1 MATGARTNSPC
12 AKLLVSVLM
21 RSSYHQVASGAFA
34 DRTRGVPT
42 LFPLWHRLTPGIRHM
57 LVGTLFF
64 SAMSVFAKLASER
77 LPTMELVLARVV
89 VTLVMSWWVIRRLG
103 IHPWGN
109 NKKLLLVR
117 GFAGFMGLS
126 CYFYAIAHL
135 PLADAT
141 VIQFCNPM
149 LAALIAVFALKERLR
164 TVDLVATVCSMAG
177 VVLVAQPT
185 FLFARGT
192 PLDQVAVSVGV
203 VGAIFSAIAYVVIRR
218 LGSTEH
224 HMVVVFYFPL
234 VTGPAS
240 LPILA
245 AEGLVLPQGFEW
257 LLLLG
262 IGVAA
267 QLGQIQITKGFKL
280 ETAGR
285 ASSVTYL
292 QIVLAYAW
300 GVLLFGEFP
309 NAISIIGA
317 LLVVVGVF
325 GVTRRAQS

>member
-1 MATGARTNSPC
+1 
-12 AKLLVSVLM
+12 
-21 RSSYHQVASGAFA
+21 
-34 DRTRGVPT
+34 
-42 LFPLWHRLTPGIRHM
+42 M

-64 SAMSVFAKLASER
+64 SAMSVSAKLAGER
-77 LPTMELVLARVV
+77 LPTMELVLARVIV
-89 VTLVMSWWVIRRLG
+89 MLIMSWWAIRTLG
-103 IHPWGN
+103 IDPWGN
-109 NKKLLLVR
+109 NRKLLVLR
-117 GFAGFMGLS
+117 GFAGFMALS
-126 CYFYAIAHL
+126 CYFYAITHL

-149 LAALIAVFALKERLR
+149 IAALIAVVALKEPLR
-164 TVDLVATVCSMAG
+164 MIDVIATIFSMFG

-192 PLDQVAVSVGV
+192 PLDPVAVVIGV
-203 VGAIFSAIAYVVIRR
+203 IGAIFSAIAYVVIRR

-245 AEGLVLPQGFEW
+245 LEGLVLPHGVEW
-257 LLLLG
+257 LYLLG

-267 QLGQIQITKGFKL
+267 QLGQIEITKGFKL
-280 ETAGR
+280 ESAGR
-285 ASSVTYL
+285 ASAVTYL
-292 QIVLAYAW
+292 QIVLAYTW

-309 NAISIIGA
+309 NVISILGA
-317 LLVVVGVF
+317 SLVILGVF
-325 GVTRRAQS
+325 GVTQRAQS

>member
-1 MATGARTNSPC
+1 M
-12 AKLLVSVLM
+12 LM
-21 RSSYHQVASGAFA
+21 
-34 DRTRGVPT
+34 
-42 LFPLWHRLTPGIRHM
+42 
-57 LVGTLFF
+57 GTLFF
-64 SAMSVFAKLASER
+64 SVMSVCAKIAGQR

-89 VTLVMSWWVIRRLG
+89 VTLVMSWWVIRSLG
-103 IHPWGN
+103 IYPWGHD
-109 NKKLLLVR
+109 KRLLLTR

-126 CYFYAIAHL
+126 CYFYAITHL

-149 LAALIAVFALKERLR
+149 LAALIAMFALHEPLR
-164 TVDLVATVCSMAG
+164 WIEVVATVCSMMG

-185 FLFARGT
+185 FLFAQGVA
-192 PLDQVAVSVGV
+192 LDPIAVAIGFT
-203 VGAIFSAIAYVVIRR
+203 GAVFSAIAYVVIRR
-218 LGSTEH
+218 LGASEH

-245 AEGLVLPQGFEW
+245 LEGAVLPQGVEW

-262 IGVAA
+262 IGIAA
-267 QLGQIQITKGFKL
+267 QLGQIEITKGLRL
-280 ETAGR
+280 ETASR

-292 QIVLAYAW
+292 QIVLAYTW
-300 GVLLFGEFP
+300 GILLFGEYP
-309 NAISIIGA
+309 NALSLLGA

-325 GVTRRAQS
+325 AVTRPVTS

>member
-1 MATGARTNSPC
+1 MQF
-12 AKLLVSVLM
+12 
-21 RSSYHQVASGAFA
+21 SYHQVAPGAFA
-34 DRTRGVPT
+34 DRTRGVPA

-89 VTLVMSWWVIRRLG
+89 VTLIMSWWVIRRLD

-109 NKKLLLVR
+109 NKKLLLLR

-164 TVDLVATVCSMAG
+164 MIDLIATVCSMAG

-185 FLFARGT
+185 FLFARGVS
-192 PLDQVAVSVGV
+192 LDQVAVAIGV

-224 HMVVVFYFPL
+224 HMVVVLYFPL

-245 AEGLVLPQGFEW
+245 VEGLVLPRGFEW
-257 LLLLG
+257 FLLLG

-267 QLGQIQITKGFKL
+267 QLGQIEITKGFKL

-292 QIVLAYAW
+292 QIVLAYTW
-300 GVLLFGEFP
+300 GVLLFGEYP
-309 NAISIIGA
+309 NAISILGA
-317 LLVVVGVF
+317 LLVVAGVF
-325 GVTRRAQS
+325 GVTRRAKT

>member
-1 MATGARTNSPC
+1 
-12 AKLLVSVLM
+12 
-21 RSSYHQVASGAFA
+21 
-34 DRTRGVPT
+34 
-42 LFPLWHRLTPGIRHM
+42 M

-177 VVLVAQPT
+177 VFLVAQPT

>member
-1 MATGARTNSPC
+1 M
-12 AKLLVSVLM
+12 LM
-21 RSSYHQVASGAFA
+21 
-34 DRTRGVPT
+34 
-42 LFPLWHRLTPGIRHM
+42 
-57 LVGTLFF
+57 GTLFF
-64 SAMSVFAKLASER
+64 SAMSVCAKVAGQR
-77 LPTMELVLARVV
+77 LPTMELVLGRVV
-89 VTLVMSWWVIRRLG
+89 VTLVMSWWVIQSLG

-109 NKKLLLVR
+109 DKRLLLMR

-149 LAALIAVFALKERLR
+149 LAALIAVFALHERLR
-164 TVDLVATVCSMAG
+164 WIEVVATVCSMVG

-185 FLFARGT
+185 FLFAQGAA
-192 PLDQVAVSVGV
+192 LDPVAVAIGFT
-203 VGAIFSAIAYVVIRR
+203 GAVFSAVAYVVIRR
-218 LGSTEH
+218 LGASEH
-224 HMVVVFYFPL
+224 HMVVVLYFPL

-245 AEGLVLPQGFEW
+245 LEGVVVPQGVEW

-267 QLGQIQITKGFKL
+267 QLGQIEITKGLRL
-280 ETAGR
+280 ETASR
-285 ASSVTYL
+285 ASAVTYL
-292 QIVLAYAW
+292 QIVLAYTW
-300 GVLLFGEFP
+300 GILLFGEYP
-309 NAISIIGA
+309 NALSIVGA

-325 GVTRRAQS
+325 AVTRPVTP

>member
-1 MATGARTNSPC
+1 
-12 AKLLVSVLM
+12 
-21 RSSYHQVASGAFA
+21 
-34 DRTRGVPT
+34 
-42 LFPLWHRLTPGIRHM
+42 M

-64 SAMSVFAKLASER
+64 SVMSVLAKLAGER

-89 VTLVMSWWVIRRLG
+89 VTLVMSCWAIRSLG
-103 IHPWGN
+103 IYPWGQ

-126 CYFYAIAHL
+126 CYFYAINHL

-164 TVDLVATVCSMAG
+164 GLDLLATLFSMAG

-185 FLFARGT
+185 FLFARGV
-192 PLDQVAVSVGV
+192 PLDPVAVTIGV

-240 LPILA
+240 IPLLA
-245 AEGLVLPQGFEW
+245 YEGVVLPEGIEW

-267 QLGQIQITKGFKL
+267 QLGQIEITKGFKL

-285 ASSVTYL
+285 ASSVTYI
-292 QIVLAYAW
+292 QIVLAYTW
-300 GVLLFGEFP
+300 GILLFGEYP

-317 LLVVVGVF
+317 VLVVLGVF
-325 GVTRRAQS
+325 SVTRRGTP

>member
-1 MATGARTNSPC
+1 
-12 AKLLVSVLM
+12 
-21 RSSYHQVASGAFA
+21 
-34 DRTRGVPT
+34 
-42 LFPLWHRLTPGIRHM
+42 M

-64 SAMSVFAKLASER
+64 SVMSVLAKLAGER

-89 VTLVMSWWVIRRLG
+89 VTLVMSCWAIRSLG
-103 IHPWGN
+103 IYPWGQ

-126 CYFYAIAHL
+126 CYFYAINHL

-164 TVDLVATVCSMAG
+164 GLDLLATLFSMTG

-185 FLFARGT
+185 FLFARGA
-192 PLDQVAVSVGV
+192 PLDPVAVTIGV

-240 LPILA
+240 IPLLA
-245 AEGLVLPQGFEW
+245 YEGLVLPEGIEW

-267 QLGQIQITKGFKL
+267 QLGQIEITKGFKL

-285 ASSVTYL
+285 ASSVTYI
-292 QIVLAYAW
+292 QIVLAYTW
-300 GVLLFGEFP
+300 GILLFGEYP
-309 NAISIIGA
+309 NAISILGA
-317 LLVVVGVF
+317 VLVVLGVF
-325 GVTRRAQS
+325 SVTRRGTP

>member
-1 MATGARTNSPC
+1 
-12 AKLLVSVLM
+12 
-21 RSSYHQVASGAFA
+21 
-34 DRTRGVPT
+34 
-42 LFPLWHRLTPGIRHM
+42 
-57 LVGTLFF
+57 
-64 SAMSVFAKLASER
+64 
-77 LPTMELVLARVV
+77 VLARVV

>member
-1 MATGARTNSPC
+1 
-12 AKLLVSVLM
+12 
-21 RSSYHQVASGAFA
+21 
-34 DRTRGVPT
+34 
-42 LFPLWHRLTPGIRHM
+42 M

-89 VTLVMSWWVIRRLG
+89 VTLVMSWWVISKLD
-103 IHPWGN
+103 ISPWGN
-109 NKKLLLVR
+109 NKRLLLAR

-164 TVDLVATVCSMAG
+164 GWDVVATIFSMAG

-185 FLFARGT
+185 FLFARGV
-192 PLDQVAVSVGV
+192 PLDPVAVVIGV

-218 LGSTEH
+218 LGATEH

-240 LPILA
+240 MPLLA
-245 AEGLVLPQGFEW
+245 LEGLVLPEGIEW

-267 QLGQIQITKGFKL
+267 QLGQIEITKGFKL

-292 QIVLAYAW
+292 QIVLAYTW
-300 GVLLFGEFP
+300 GVLLFGEYP
-309 NAISIIGA
+309 NAISILGA

-325 GVTRRAQS
+325 SVTRRPQS

>member
-1 MATGARTNSPC
+1 M
-12 AKLLVSVLM
+12 LL
-21 RSSYHQVASGAFA
+21 
-34 DRTRGVPT
+34 
-42 LFPLWHRLTPGIRHM
+42 
-57 LVGTLFF
+57 GTLFF
-64 SAMSVFAKLASER
+64 SVMSVFAKLAGER
-77 LPTMELVLARVV
+77 LPTMELVLARVI
-89 VTLVMSWWVIRRLG
+89 VTLIMSWWVIKRIG
-103 IHPWGN
+103 IYPWGN
-109 NKKLLLVR
+109 NKKLLLLR

-149 LAALIAVFALKERLR
+149 LAALIAVFALKEQLR
-164 TVDLVATVCSMAG
+164 MVDVIAAVCSMAG

-185 FLFARGT
+185 FLFASGA
-192 PLDQVAVSVGV
+192 PLDQVAVGIGL

-224 HMVVVFYFPL
+224 YMVVVFYFPL
-234 VTGPAS
+234 VTGPAA

-245 AEGLVLPQGFEW
+245 VEGLVLPQGFEW
-257 LLLLG
+257 LLLIG

-267 QLGQIQITKGFKL
+267 QFGQIQITQGFKL

-292 QIVLAYAW
+292 QIVLAYTW
-300 GVLLFGEFP
+300 GVLLFGEYP
-309 NAISIIGA
+309 NAISIVGA
-317 LLVVVGVF
+317 LLVLIGVF
-325 GVTRRAQS
+325 SVTRRAQS

>member
-1 MATGARTNSPC
+1 M
-12 AKLLVSVLM
+12 
-21 RSSYHQVASGAFA
+21 
-34 DRTRGVPT
+34 
-42 LFPLWHRLTPGIRHM
+42 LT
-57 LVGTLFF
+57 GTLFF
-64 SAMSVFAKLASER
+64 SVMSVFAKLAGER

-89 VTLVMSWWVIRRLG
+89 VTLVMSWWVIKGLG
-103 IHPWGN
+103 IYPWGN
-109 NKKLLLVR
+109 NKRLLLMR

-126 CYFYAIAHL
+126 CYFYSITHL

-149 LAALIAVFALKERLR
+149 LAALIAVFALKEPLR
-164 TVDLVATVCSMAG
+164 MIDVIATVCSMAG
-177 VVLVAQPT
+177 IVLVAQPT
-185 FLFARGT
+185 FLFTSGVH
-192 PLDQVAVSVGV
+192 LDPVAVLIGI
-203 VGAIFSAIAYVVIRR
+203 VGAVFSAIAYVVIRR

-224 HMVVVFYFPL
+224 HMVVVLYFPL

-245 AEGLVLPQGFEW
+245 LEGLVLPKGVEW

-267 QLGQIQITKGFKL
+267 QLGQIEITKGFKL

-292 QIVLAYAW
+292 QIVLAYTW
-300 GVLLFGEFP
+300 GILLFGEVP
-309 NAISIIGA
+309 NAISVVGA
-317 LLVVVGVF
+317 LLVVLGIF
-325 GVTRRAQS
+325 SVTRRAQS

>member
-1 MATGARTNSPC
+1 
-12 AKLLVSVLM
+12 
-21 RSSYHQVASGAFA
+21 
-34 DRTRGVPT
+34 
-42 LFPLWHRLTPGIRHM
+42 M

-64 SAMSVFAKLASER
+64 SAMSVFAKLAGER

-89 VTLVMSWWVIRRLG
+89 VTLAMSCWAIRSLG
-103 IHPWGN
+103 IYPWGH
-109 NKKLLLVR
+109 NKKLLLIR

-126 CYFYAIAHL
+126 CYFYAINHL

-164 TVDLVATVCSMAG
+164 GLDLLATLLSMAG

-185 FLFARGT
+185 FLFARGA
-192 PLDQVAVSVGV
+192 PLDPVAVTIGV

-240 LPILA
+240 IPLLVY
-245 AEGLVLPQGFEW
+245 EGVVPPEGIEW

-267 QLGQIQITKGFKL
+267 QLGQIEITKGFKL

-285 ASSVTYL
+285 ASSVTYI
-292 QIVLAYAW
+292 QIVLAYTW
-300 GVLLFGEFP
+300 GILLFGEYP
-309 NAISIIGA
+309 NAISILGA
-317 LLVVVGVF
+317 VLVVLGVF
-325 GVTRRAQS
+325 GVTRRGTP

>member
-1 MATGARTNSPC
+1 ME
-12 AKLLVSVLM
+12 L
-21 RSSYHQVASGAFA
+21 SYHQLALRAFA
-34 DRTRGVPT
+34 DRTRRV
-42 LFPLWHRLTPGIRHM
+42 LARFPPWYRLSPGIRHM

-64 SAMSVFAKLASER
+64 SAMSVFAKVAGQR

-89 VTLVMSWWVIRRLG
+89 VTLIMSWWVIRGLG
-103 IHPWGN
+103 INPWGT
-109 NKKLLLVR
+109 NKRLLLLR

-126 CYFYAIAHL
+126 CYFYAITHM

-149 LAALIAVFALKERLR
+149 LAALIAAFALKESLR
-164 TVDLVATVCSMAG
+164 MVDVLATVFSMVG

-185 FLFARGT
+185 FLFASGAG
-192 PLDQVAVSVGV
+192 LDPVAVMIGV
-203 VGAIFSAIAYVVIRR
+203 IGAIFSAIAYVVIRR

-240 LPILA
+240 LPFLA
-245 AEGLVLPQGFEW
+245 IEGLILPQGFEW

-267 QLGQIQITKGFKL
+267 QLGQIEITKGFKL

-292 QIVLAYAW
+292 QIVLAYTW
-300 GVLLFGEFP
+300 GVLLFGEYP
-309 NAISIIGA
+309 NALSIVGA
-317 LLVVVGVF
+317 LLVIAGVF
-325 GVTRRAQS
+325 SVTRRAQS

>member
-1 MATGARTNSPC
+1 
-12 AKLLVSVLM
+12 
-21 RSSYHQVASGAFA
+21 
-34 DRTRGVPT
+34 
-42 LFPLWHRLTPGIRHM
+42 M

-64 SAMSVFAKLASER
+64 SAMSVFAKLAGER

-89 VTLVMSWWVIRRLG
+89 VTLIMSWWVIRGLG
-103 IHPWGN
+103 IYPWGN
-109 NKKLLLVR
+109 NKKLLLMR

-149 LAALIAVFALKERLR
+149 LAALIAVFALKEPLR
-164 TVDLVATVCSMAG
+164 MIDVIATVFSMIG

-185 FLFARGT
+185 FLFTRGT
-192 PLDQVAVSVGV
+192 ALDPVAVVIGV

-234 VTGPAS
+234 VTGPAA

-245 AEGLVLPQGFEW
+245 VEGLVLPQGFEW

-285 ASSVTYL
+285 ASAVTYL
-292 QIVLAYAW
+292 QIVLAYTW
-300 GVLLFGEFP
+300 GVLLFGEYP
-309 NAISIIGA
+309 NALSIVGA

-325 GVTRRAQS
+325 SVTRRAQS

>member
-1 MATGARTNSPC
+1 
-12 AKLLVSVLM
+12 
-21 RSSYHQVASGAFA
+21 
-34 DRTRGVPT
+34 
-42 LFPLWHRLTPGIRHM
+42 M

-64 SAMSVFAKLASER
+64 SVMSVLAKLAGER

-89 VTLVMSWWVIRRLG
+89 VTLVMSCWAIRSLG
-103 IHPWGN
+103 IYPWGQ

-126 CYFYAIAHL
+126 CYFYAINHL

-164 TVDLVATVCSMAG
+164 GLDLLATLFSMTG

-185 FLFARGT
+185 FLFARGA
-192 PLDQVAVSVGV
+192 PLDPVAVAIGV

-240 LPILA
+240 IPLLA
-245 AEGLVLPQGFEW
+245 YEGVVLPEGIEW

-267 QLGQIQITKGFKL
+267 QLGQIEITKGFKL

-285 ASSVTYL
+285 ASSVTYI
-292 QIVLAYAW
+292 QIVLAYTW
-300 GVLLFGEFP
+300 GILLFGEYP
-309 NAISIIGA
+309 NAISILGA
-317 LLVVVGVF
+317 VLVVLGVF
-325 GVTRRAQS
+325 SVTRRGTP

>member
-1 MATGARTNSPC
+1 M
-12 AKLLVSVLM
+12 LL
-21 RSSYHQVASGAFA
+21 
-34 DRTRGVPT
+34 
-42 LFPLWHRLTPGIRHM
+42 
-57 LVGTLFF
+57 GTVFF
-64 SAMSVFAKLASER
+64 SVMSVFAKLAGER
-77 LPTMELVLARVV
+77 LPTMELVLARVI
-89 VTLVMSWWVIRRLG
+89 VTLIMSWWVIKRIG
-103 IHPWGN
+103 IDPWGN
-109 NKKLLLVR
+109 NKKLLLIR

-149 LAALIAVFALKERLR
+149 LAALIAVFALKEQLR
-164 TVDLVATVCSMAG
+164 MVDMIAAVCSMAG

-185 FLFARGT
+185 FLFAGGA
-192 PLDQVAVSVGV
+192 PLDQVAVGVGI

-240 LPILA
+240 LPVLA
-245 AEGLVLPQGFEW
+245 FEGLVLPQGFEW

-267 QLGQIQITKGFKL
+267 QLGQIQITQGFKL

-292 QIVLAYAW
+292 QIVLAYTW
-300 GVLLFGEFP
+300 GVLFFGEYP
-309 NAISIIGA
+309 NAVSILGA
-317 LLVVVGVF
+317 LLVLVGVF
-325 GVTRRAQS
+325 SVTRRAHS

>member
-1 MATGARTNSPC
+1 MH
-12 AKLLVSVLM
+12 L
-21 RSSYHQVASGAFA
+21 SYHQLARRAFA
-34 DRTRGVPT
+34 GRTRGVPA
-42 LFPLWHRLTPGIRHM
+42 LFPVWNRLTPGIRHM

-64 SAMSVFAKLASER
+64 SAMSVFAKLAGER
-77 LPTMELVLARVV
+77 LPTMELVLARVI
-89 VTLVMSWWVIRRLG
+89 VTLVMSWWVIRGLG
-103 IHPWGN
+103 IYPWGQ
-109 NKKLLLVR
+109 NKKLLLMR

-126 CYFYAIAHL
+126 CYFYAINHL

-149 LAALIAVFALKERLR
+149 LAALIAVFALRERLR
-164 TVDLVATVCSMAG
+164 GLDVVATLFSIVG

-185 FLFARGT
+185 FLFASGA
-192 PLDQVAVSVGV
+192 PLDPVAVVIGI

-224 HMVVVFYFPL
+224 YMVVVFYFPL

-240 LPILA
+240 LPLLA
-245 AEGLVLPQGFEW
+245 VEGVVLPEGIEW

-267 QLGQIQITKGFKL
+267 QLGQIEITKGFKL

-292 QIVLAYAW
+292 QIVLAYTW
-300 GVLLFGEFP
+300 GVLLFGEYP
-309 NAISIIGA
+309 NSLSILGA

-325 GVTRRAQS
+325 SLTRRPQS

>member
-1 MATGARTNSPC
+1 M
-12 AKLLVSVLM
+12 SVL
-21 RSSYHQVASGAFA
+21 
-34 DRTRGVPT
+34 
-42 LFPLWHRLTPGIRHM
+42 
-57 LVGTLFF
+57 
-64 SAMSVFAKLASER
+64 AKLAGER
-77 LPTMELVLARVV
+77 LPTMELVLARVI
-89 VTLVMSWWVIRRLG
+89 VTLVMSCWAIRSLG
-103 IHPWGN
+103 IYPWGQ

-126 CYFYAIAHL
+126 CYFYAINHL

-164 TVDLVATVCSMAG
+164 GLDLLATLFSMTG

-185 FLFARGT
+185 FLFARGA
-192 PLDQVAVSVGV
+192 PLDPVAVTIGV

-240 LPILA
+240 IPLLA
-245 AEGLVLPQGFEW
+245 YEGVVLPEGIEW

-267 QLGQIQITKGFKL
+267 QLGQIEITKGFKL

-285 ASSVTYL
+285 ASSVTYI
-292 QIVLAYAW
+292 QIVLAYTW
-300 GVLLFGEFP
+300 GILLFGEYP
-309 NAISIIGA
+309 NAISILGA
-317 LLVVVGVF
+317 VLVVLGVF
-325 GVTRRAQS
+325 SVTRRGTP

>member
-1 MATGARTNSPC
+1 
-12 AKLLVSVLM
+12 M
-21 RSSYHQVASGAFA
+21 RFSYHPLAHYALP
-34 DRTRGVPT
+34 DRTRGVPV
-42 LFPLWHRLTPGIRHM
+42 LFPVWHRITPGIRHM
-57 LVGTLFF
+57 LLGTLFF
-64 SAMSVFAKLASER
+64 SAMTVFAKFAGER
-77 LPTMELVLARVV
+77 LPTMELVLARVI
-89 VTLVMSWWVIRRLG
+89 VTLVMSWWAIRGLG
-103 IHPWGN
+103 IYPWGH
-109 NKKLLLVR
+109 NKRLLLMR
-117 GFAGFMGLS
+117 GFSGFMGLS
-126 CYFYAIAHL
+126 CYFYAINHL

-149 LAALIAVFALKERLR
+149 LAALIAAVALNEPLRGLDVFATLF
-164 TVDLVATVCSMAG
+164 SMAG

-185 FLFARGT
+185 FLFSSGAA
-192 PLDQVAVSVGV
+192 LDPIAVTIGV

-224 HMVVVFYFPL
+224 HMVVVLYFPL

-240 LPILA
+240 LPLLA
-245 AEGLVLPQGFEW
+245 LEGLVLPEGIEW

-267 QLGQIQITKGFKL
+267 QLGQIEITKGFKL

-292 QIVLAYAW
+292 QIVLAYTW
-300 GVLLFGEFP
+300 GVLFFGEYP

-317 LLVVVGVF
+317 LLVVLGVF
-325 GVTRRAQS
+325 SLTRRA

>member
-1 MATGARTNSPC
+1 
-12 AKLLVSVLM
+12 
-21 RSSYHQVASGAFA
+21 
-34 DRTRGVPT
+34 
-42 LFPLWHRLTPGIRHM
+42 M

-64 SAMSVFAKLASER
+64 SAMSVFAKVASER

-89 VTLVMSWWVIRRLG
+89 VSLVMSWWAIKRIG
-103 IHPWGN
+103 IYPWGN
-109 NKKLLLVR
+109 NKRLLVLR

-149 LAALIAVFALKERLR
+149 LAALIAVFALKEQLR
-164 TVDLVATVCSMAG
+164 PLDVVATVCSMAG

-185 FLFARGT
+185 FLFASGA
-192 PLDQVAVSVGV
+192 PLDQVAVAVGV
-203 VGAIFSAIAYVVIRR
+203 VGAIFSAVAYVVIRR

-224 HMVVVFYFPL
+224 HMVVVLYFPL
-234 VTGPAS
+234 ITGPAS

-245 AEGLVLPQGFEW
+245 VEGLVLPQGFEW

-267 QLGQIQITKGFKL
+267 QLGQIEITKGFKL

-292 QIVLAYAW
+292 QIVLAYTW
-300 GVLLFGEFP
+300 GVLLFGEYP
-309 NAISIIGA
+309 NAISILGA

-325 GVTRRAQS
+325 GVTRRPHS

>member
-1 MATGARTNSPC
+1 M
-12 AKLLVSVLM
+12 LL
-21 RSSYHQVASGAFA
+21 
-34 DRTRGVPT
+34 
-42 LFPLWHRLTPGIRHM
+42 
-57 LVGTLFF
+57 GTLFF
-64 SAMSVFAKLASER
+64 SVMSVFAKLAGER
-77 LPTMELVLARVV
+77 LPTMELVLARVI
-89 VTLVMSWWVIRRLG
+89 VTLIMSWWVIKRIG
-103 IHPWGN
+103 IDPWGN
-109 NKKLLLVR
+109 NKKLLLLR

-149 LAALIAVFALKERLR
+149 LAALIAVFALKEQLR
-164 TVDLVATVCSMAG
+164 MVDVIAAVCSMAG

-185 FLFARGT
+185 FLFASGA
-192 PLDQVAVSVGV
+192 PLDQVAVGVGI

-240 LPILA
+240 LPVLA
-245 AEGLVLPQGFEW
+245 FEGLVLPQGFEW

-267 QLGQIQITKGFKL
+267 QLGQIQITQGFKL

-292 QIVLAYAW
+292 QIVLAYTW
-300 GVLLFGEFP
+300 GVLLFGEYP
-309 NAISIIGA
+309 NAISILGA
-317 LLVVVGVF
+317 LLILVGVF
-325 GVTRRAQS
+325 SVTRRAHS

>member
-1 MATGARTNSPC
+1 
-12 AKLLVSVLM
+12 
-21 RSSYHQVASGAFA
+21 
-34 DRTRGVPT
+34 
-42 LFPLWHRLTPGIRHM
+42 M

-64 SAMSVFAKLASER
+64 SVMSVLAKLAGER

-89 VTLVMSWWVIRRLG
+89 VTLVMSCWAIKSLG
-103 IHPWGN
+103 INPWGH
-109 NKKLLLVR
+109 NKKLLLMR

-126 CYFYAIAHL
+126 CYFYAINHL

-149 LAALIAVFALKERLR
+149 LAALIAVFALDERLR
-164 TVDLVATVCSMAG
+164 RLDLLATLFSMTG

-192 PLDQVAVSVGV
+192 PLDPVAVAIGL

-240 LPILA
+240 IPLLA
-245 AEGLVLPQGFEW
+245 YEGVVLPEGIEW

-267 QLGQIQITKGFKL
+267 QLGQIEITKGFKL

-285 ASSVTYL
+285 ASSVTYV
-292 QIVLAYAW
+292 QIVLAYTW
-300 GVLLFGEFP
+300 GILLFGEYP
-309 NAISIIGA
+309 NAVSILGA
-317 LLVVVGVF
+317 FLVVLGVF
-325 GVTRRAQS
+325 SVTRRGTP